1 MLAALAVTS
10 FSAYARD
17 ISQIRFAV
25 DPSYPP
31 FESKQPD
38 GKLVGF
44 DIDLGNALCA
54 QMKVKCVWVENN
66 FDGMI
71 PGLKRASS
79 TPCSRTWASPKSV

>member
-1 MLAALAVTS
+1 MSQKTFSRTMGVVLLSGMLA
-10 FSAYARD
+10 FSASSAGHP

-54 QMKVKCVWVENN
+54 
-66 FDGMI
+66 
-71 PGLKRASS
+71 
-79 TPCSRTWASPKSV
+79 